1 MELRVKFDD
10 GGVQQLLSTLAN
22 RAADNS
28 GILRKVATIYLAS
41 TEKRFET
48 STAPSG
54 RSWKRNSKATTQLKL
69 KGMKG
74 RSPAILGA
82 KPGVWT
88 GKLASSM
95 KYRIVGDYLTIFTDI
110 PYAPFF
116 SRGHKGVKP
125 WGNTPA
131 RPFLGQSRNADSQV
145 VAMLNRHFANV

>member
-1 MELRVKFDD
+1 MSDTKAGRLEKEGYGIDMELRVKFEDS
-10 GGVQQLLSTLAN
+10 GVQQLLAALAN
-22 RAADNS
+22 RAADNA
-28 GILRKVATIYLAS
+28 GILRKVATIYLSS

-82 KPGVWT
+82 KPGVWS

-95 KYRIVGDYLTIFTDI
+95 KYRIVGDYLCLLYTSPSPRD
-110 PYAPFF
+110 
-116 SRGHKGVKP
+116 
-125 WGNTPA
+125 
-131 RPFLGQSRNADSQV
+131 
-145 VAMLNRHFANV
+145 

>member
-1 MELRVKFDD
+1 MELRIKFEDS
-10 GGVQQLLSTLAN
+10 GVQQMLSALAN
-22 RAADNS
+22 RAADNA

-41 TEKRFET
+41 TERRFET

-74 RSPAILGA
+74 RQPAILGA

-95 KYRIVGDYLTIFTDI
+95 QYKIVGDYLTIFTDV
-110 PYAPFF
+110 PYAPWF
-116 SRGHKGVKP
+116 SRGHKGNKP
-125 WGNTPA
+125 LGNTPA
-131 RPFLGQSRNADSQV
+131 RPFLGQNSNADSEV